1 MNYAL
6 KLGWQ
11 PVLVDLDLNS
21 SEISP
26 PGTISAVMATE
37 NSVLPSDNVAKNSI
51 TYFHGDTQT
60 ITNEF
65 FNKQMNEL
73 AAAVRLK
80 QENDLGQF
88 MHDF

>member
-1 MNYAL
+1 
-6 KLGWQ
+6 
-11 PVLVDLDLNS
+11 
-21 SEISP
+21 
-26 PGTISAVMATE
+26 
-37 NSVLPSDNVAKNSI
+37 LPSDNVAKNSI